1 MSVCLATRGKN
12 KQKVSKFVLI
22 FTIFCAM
29 VENILL
35 IIVILAIVSV
45 YGIAIYKVVCYILT
59 ERRIRRLE
67 KTVNELPQKLKDLLK
82 RNNDDRGNLQ

>member
-1 MSVCLATRGKN
+1 
-12 KQKVSKFVLI
+12 
-22 FTIFCAM
+22 M

-45 YGIAIYKVVCYILT
+45 YGIAIYKAVCYILT

-67 KTVNELPQKLKDLLK
+67 KTVNELPQKLKDMLK
-82 RNNDDRGNLQ
+82 RNNDDRENLQ